1 MACRLF
7 GVIRNWIAKYSL
19 QKLYLR
25 LKEYKTF
32 EVKEMELDEKKY
44 LYLLF
49 ILPIVVLFFLYNL
62 YWKRKKQREFGDLD
76 LVKKLSPESSFFKPI
91 LKLGVLLLALT
102 GLILGLVNPKI
113 GTKMET
119 VKREGIDIVFA
130 IDVSKSMLAEDV
142 APNRLEKSKQIV
154 SQIINQLGSD
164 RIGIVA
170 YAGNSFPVLPITTD
184 YSVAKMFLQSMNTDM
199 VSSVGTSLDEAIKL
213 SATYFDDKKTSKL
226 LIMISDGEDHSE
238 GAEAAAE
245 EANKLG
251 IKIITIGVGTEKGGM
266 IPLKQNGVVQGFKR
280 DSNNEIVITK
290 LNQESLTAIAK
301 ATKGGYVKG
310 TNTKDVVE
318 YVKNA
323 LNNIEKTEFEA
334 TQMADFQSQFQW
346 FLGIAF
352 ILLVL
357 DVFLLERK
365 TKWVRKL
372 NLFNDKE

>member
-1 MACRLF
+1 
-7 GVIRNWIAKYSL
+7 
-19 QKLYLR
+19 
-25 LKEYKTF
+25 
-32 EVKEMELDEKKY
+32 MELDESKY

-49 ILPIVVLFFLYNL
+49 IVPVLVLLFLYNQ

-76 LVKKLSPESSFFKPI
+76 LVKKLSPEKSVFKPI
-91 LKLGVLLLALT
+91 LKLVVMLLALV

-130 IDVSKSMLAEDV
+130 MDVSKSMLAEDV
-142 APNRLEKSKQIV
+142 APSRLEKSKQIV

-170 YAGNSFPVLPITTD
+170 YAGSAFPVLPITTD
-184 YSVAKMFLQSMNTDM
+184 YSVAKMFLQSMNTDI
-199 VSSVGTSLDEAIKL
+199 VSSQGTSLDEAIRL
-213 SATYFDDKKTSKL
+213 SATYFDEKSKTSKL
-226 LIMISDGEDHSE
+226 LILISDGEDHSE

-251 IKIITIGVGTEKGGM
+251 MKIITIGLGTEKGST
-266 IPLKQNGVVQGFKR
+266 IPLRVNGVVQSFKR
-280 DSNNEIVITK
+280 DNNNEVVITK
-290 LNQESLTAIAK
+290 LNKEGLTSIAK
-301 ATKGGYVKG
+301 ATKGGYVDG
-310 TNTKDVVE
+310 NNTKAVLD

-323 LNNIEKTEFEA
+323 LDNIQKTEFES

-346 FLGIAF
+346 FLGFAF
-352 ILLVL
+352 ALLFL

-365 TKWVRKL
+365 TKWVEKL
-372 NLFNDKE
+372 NLFNEKK

>member
-1 MACRLF
+1 
-7 GVIRNWIAKYSL
+7 
-19 QKLYLR
+19 
-25 LKEYKTF
+25 
-32 EVKEMELDEKKY
+32 MELDESKY

-49 ILPIVVLFFLYNL
+49 IVPILVLLFLYNQ

-76 LVKKLSPESSFFKPI
+76 LIQKLSPEKSTFKPI
-91 LKLGVLLLALT
+91 FKLVVMLLALV

-142 APNRLEKSKQIV
+142 VPSRLEKSKQIV
-154 SQIINQLGSD
+154 SQLINQLGND

-170 YAGNSFPVLPITTD
+170 YAASAFPLLPITTD
-184 YSVAKMFLQSMNTDM
+184 YSVAKMFLQSINTDI
-199 VSSVGTSLDEAIKL
+199 VSSQGTSLDEAIKL
-213 SATYFDDKKTSKL
+213 AATYFDEKSKTSKL
-226 LIMISDGEDHSE
+226 LIMISDGEDHAE
-238 GAEAAAE
+238 GAESAAE

-251 IKIITIGVGTEKGGM
+251 MKIITIGVGTEKGST
-266 IPLKQNGVVQGFKR
+266 IPLRVNGVVESFKR
-280 DSNNEIVITK
+280 DNNNEVVITK
-290 LNQESLTAIAK
+290 LNKEGLTSIAK
-301 ATKGGYVKG
+301 ATKGGYVSG
-310 TNTKDVVE
+310 NNTKEVVD

-323 LNNIEKTEFEA
+323 LDNIQKTEFES

-346 FLGIAF
+346 FLGFAF
-352 ILLVL
+352 ALLFL

-372 NLFNDKE
+372 NLFNEKE